1 MSTNNLTP
9 ARRRTGALLGISCG
23 LVVMVTIWLLFR
35 AKLPGNMAT
44 GILVGG
50 LTVLVIFAFASWR
63 AARNPSGVSSFERT
77 VAAAGDERDKSVQ
90 EKTFALMG
98 VFSVPVMSAAGIA
111 LALDASVDVV
121 VGIMMWS
128 QILVGVVSF
137 IVINKKN

>member
-9 ARRRTGALLGISCG
+9 AKHRTNVLLGISCG

-35 AKLPGNMAT
+35 DRLPGNMAT

-50 LTVLVIFAFASWR
+50 LTVVVIFAFASWR
-63 AARNPSGVSSFERT
+63 SARNPYGVTSFERT

-98 VFSVPVMSAAGIA
+98 VCSVPVMSAAGIA
-111 LALDASVDVV
+111 LALDAPVEVI

-128 QILVGVVSF
+128 QILIGVVSF
-137 IVINKKN
+137 VVINKKS